1 MTRYAQ
7 EVTRTKERADQFW
20 SGHRLYPDLERRLF
34 HLDHPSERDLATWPI
49 LKRAIERH
57 ILHRLLLLS
66 AVLLVLLI
74 ALFR

>member
-20 SGHRLYPDLERRLF
+20 SGRQVYPDLERRLS
-34 HLDHPSERDLATWPI
+34 HLDAPSERDLTTWPL

-66 AVLLVLLI
+66 AALLVLLI
-74 ALFR
+74 ALLR